1 MLLDKKRTREVSI
14 PTSSMADIAFLL
26 LTFFLVTTSLDMD
39 KGLMSSLP
47 ARGDQLPIPKKNIA
61 AIFVNAAGEVALD
74 THDGIQNIAIKDIK
88 NEIKRRLAMNDKLL
102 VSIKTDKETQ
112 YQVFMS
118 VLDQVQMAFAGK
130 PRISIAEP
138 ES

>member
-1 MLLDKKRTREVSI
+1 
-14 PTSSMADIAFLL
+14 
-26 LTFFLVTTSLDMD
+26 
-39 KGLMSSLP
+39 
-47 ARGDQLPIPKKNIA
+47 
-61 AIFVNAAGEVALD
+61 
-74 THDGIQNIAIKDIK
+74 
-88 NEIKRRLAMNDKLL
+88 MNDKLL